1 MATENRMGTAIAQ
14 PPAGQTGCYRVLHVF
29 DHSWPVL
36 SGYSVR
42 SRNLV
47 RAQRCVGFEPVAL
60 TGPLHQLDSDDG
72 PDAVVDGSHYL
83 RTQLDRGMS
92 RRAIAG
98 RWPFLRESATVRLL
112 RRRIVQL
119 LDEQKFDIV
128 HAHSPALCGLAA
140 VQAAKVKG
148 VPCVYE
154 IRAFWE
160 EGPGAAGAGIWRS
173 LRRGLTRRLEIR
185 VARHSDAVVG
195 IAANILDVLR
205 HRGIPRDKLFHVPNG
220 VDCDRFAPVERDFEL
235 SRQLRLDGQFVFGFI
250 GSLYGYEGISWLV
263 SAMGELKQS
272 GVSCKL
278 LVAGEGEDLPMI
290 AAAARQMGVEDMIL
304 ALGRVPH
311 DDVKRYYS
319 LIDVMVYPRRK
330 SSLTDT
336 VTPLKPLEAMA
347 LGKPIL
353 GSDVGGMRE
362 LIDDE
367 KTGLLFRAGQVDDFC
382 RQARRLIS
390 DAALRRTLSAAARR
404 NAVEE
409 KDWKVLVRRYEDVY
423 RFARSRYGAADV

>member
-1 MATENRMGTAIAQ
+1 MEMAAVR
-14 PPAGQTGCYRVLHVF
+14 PPVSETGCYRVLHVF

-72 PDAVVDGSHYL
+72 PDAVVDGSQYL
-83 RTQLDRGMS
+83 RTQLDQGIS

-119 LDEQKFDIV
+119 LDEQEFDII

-140 VQAAKVKG
+140 VQAAKTKG
-148 VPCVYE
+148 IPCVYE

-160 EGPGAAGAGIWRS
+160 EGPGAAGSGIWRS
-173 LRRGLTRRLEIR
+173 TRRDLTRRLEIR
-185 VARHSDAVVG
+185 VARQADAVVG
-195 IAANILDVLR
+195 IAVNILDVLQ
-205 HRGIPRDKLFHVPNG
+205 HRGIAGEKLFHVPNG
-220 VDCDRFAPVERDFEL
+220 VDCDGFAPVERDFAL
-235 SRQLRLDGQFVFGFI
+235 SRQLSLDGQFVFGFI
-250 GSLYGYEGISWLV
+250 GSLYGYEGVSWLAN
-263 SAMGELKQS
+263 AMGELKQS
-272 GVSCKL
+272 GVNCKL
-278 LVAGEGEDLPMI
+278 LVVGEGEDLPRI
-290 AAAARQMGVEDMIL
+290 VAAAQQIAIEDMIL
-304 ALGRVPH
+304 AVGRVPH
-311 DDVKRYYS
+311 DEVKRYYS

-330 SSLTDT
+330 SPLTDT

-353 GSDVGGMRE
+353 GSDVGGIRE

-367 KTGLLFRAGQVDDFC
+367 RTGLLFRAEQVDDFC

-390 DAALRRTLSAAARR
+390 DAGLRRTLSAAARG
-404 NAVEE
+404 NALEE
-409 KDWKVLVRRYEDVY
+409 KDWKILVRRYEDVY
-423 RFARSRYGAADV
+423 RFAISRHGAAEA